1 MHATASRAR
10 ARSSRGAGIAAIAL
24 ALTVTACGGDA
35 PPEQAE
41 VTPTAGSPTPSAA
54 TASSPTASASASP
67 EPTEASLEDVKAAT
81 LLIDAHG
88 VTTEAGQLD
97 AAEALLTQTPSSL
110 GEIAFLAGFSDQSAF
125 SRACKA
131 HTGLTPMAFRSSRA

>member
-54 TASSPTASASASP
+54 TASSPTASASP